1 MIRSSVNLEHH
12 RIIALILA
20 FVSIFIS
27 DSIKGLTFTSILY
40 LGLIFFIHLYH
51 NGFKIKY
58 NYLSIIVALN
68 LFFLMLV
75 IRGACSLNYKFVLK
89 DLILKLPLLLIP
101 TFTMHKGFLSK
112 VKLNYLI
119 NFFLIIA
126 LISATLDLLGSLIDN
141 ILFNHSGSFF
151 YKDLTHLMTNQ
162 AFYKSWI
169 YLTSFFLIEK
179 KIYNNSYKKNKAWYF
194 YLILILFSILL
205 LLSRVFIIIMIVTYI
220 IILINRVFKSQR
232 ISPLVTLFLFTL
244 FSLLIIFSNKYSKK
258 RFNDLVLEA
267 KSFLIQKNQR
277 NTNPRADIWNI
288 GASIIKSNFVIGLG
302 VDMADNVLKS
312 RLKSN
317 QIKLWNGSEM
327 ELIYKRNFNYHNQFM
342 QSFAELGFIGFSLI
356 LYLFIYPLFK
366 VKPNDIAFIFLF
378 ISFFGF
384 LTESVFERQV
394 GVLYFSIMYSL
405 FINLEKEISLQ

>member
-1 MIRSSVNLEHH
+1 MIRVSANLDHH
-12 RIIALILA
+12 RITALILA

-27 DSIKGLTFTSILY
+27 DTIKGLTFTSILY
-40 LGLIFFIHLYH
+40 LGSIFIIHLYQ

-58 NYLSIIVALN
+58 NYLSIIVVLN
-68 LFFLMLV
+68 LFFLTLV

-89 DLILKLPLLLIP
+89 DFILKLPLLLIP
-101 TFTMHKGFLSK
+101 IFTMYKGFLSK
-112 VKLNYLI
+112 EKLNYVI
-119 NFFLIIA
+119 NFFLIIV
-126 LISATLDLLGSLIDN
+126 LISATIDLLGSLIDN
-141 ILFNHSGSFF
+141 ILFNHAGSFF

-169 YLTSFFLIEK
+169 YLTSFFLIER

-194 YLILILFSILL
+194 YLTLIILSILL
-205 LLSRVFIIIMIVTYI
+205 LLSRIFIIIMIVTYT
-220 IILINRVFKSQR
+220 IILINRFLENQR
-232 ISPLVTLFLFTL
+232 IRPLATFFSFTL
-244 FSLLIIFSNKYSKK
+244 FSLLIIFSNKYSKN
-258 RFNDLVLEA
+258 RFKDLAVEA

-277 NTNPRADIWNI
+277 STNPRAYIWNI
-288 GASIIKSNFVIGLG
+288 GASIIKSNFILGLG

-317 QIKLWNGSEM
+317 QVKLWNGSEM

-356 LYLFIYPLFK
+356 LYLVIYPLFK
-366 VKPNDIAFIFLF
+366 VQPNDIAFIFLS

-394 GVLYFSIMYSL
+394 GVLYFSIMYSI
-405 FINLEKEISLQ
+405 FINLQKEINLQ